1 METLRNQI
9 STVRAYGG
17 GDGTEDWVKGY
28 KLTVNNIFWRE
39 EAKLNIYITD
49 VGSHETEFSSGDR
62 HAE

>member
-17 GDGTEDWVKGY
+17 EDGTEDWVKGY
-28 KLTVNNIFWRE
+28 KLAVNNIFWRE

-49 VGSHETEFSSGDR
+49 VGSHETEFSLGDR
-62 HAE
+62 HTE

>member
-28 KLTVNNIFWRE
+28 KLAVNNIFWRE

-49 VGSHETEFSSGDR
+49 VG
-62 HAE
+62 